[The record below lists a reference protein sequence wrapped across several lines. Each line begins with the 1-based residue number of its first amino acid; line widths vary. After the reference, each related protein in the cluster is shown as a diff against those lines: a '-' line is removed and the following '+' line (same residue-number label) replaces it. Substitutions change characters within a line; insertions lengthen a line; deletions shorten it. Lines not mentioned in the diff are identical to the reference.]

1 MSFKNTTRVYDSVLD
16 AVGGTPLIRMKNMC
30 PDKNVYLKAEYM
42 NPGGSIK
49 DRIGVFMLL
58 EAERKGLIK
67 PGQTIVEPSSGN
79 TGVGLALACAIKGY
93 KLVITIPDKM
103 APEKGLALEAFGAE
117 VIWCPTSVEPE
128 DPRSYYSVAER
139 IAKERNGWVPNQY
152 ENLDNPQANYL
163 STGPELWEQTGG
175 KITHFVAG
183 MGTGGTI
190 TGVGRYLKEKNKSI
204 KLIGA
209 DAKGSILQ
217 EAFEHEDRSYNPSSK
232 AVYKLEGIGE
242 DFIPKTL
249 DLNLVDQVITVTDKE
264 GFLTTRETVRKEGLM
279 IGGSGGAAVEVAKRV
294 APTLSKDDFLV
305 IIVPDGSRPYLNKLF
320 SDQWMKDNGFL

>member
-1 MSFKNTTRVYDSVLD
+1 MSLKNTRRVYDSVLD
-16 AVGGTPLIRMKNMC
+16 AVGGTPLIRMQRMF

-49 DRIGVFMLL
+49 DRIGIHMVL
-58 EAERKGLIK
+58 EAEKKGIIK

-79 TGVGLALACAIKGY
+79 TGIGIALACAIKGY

-103 APEKGLALEAFGAE
+103 APEKGSALEAFGAE
-117 VIWCPTSVEPE
+117 VVWCPTSVPPE
-128 DPRSYYSVAER
+128 DPRSYYSVAEQ

-152 ENLDNPQANYL
+152 ENLDNPGAHYL
-163 STGPELWEQTGG
+163 STGPEIWEQTEG

-190 TGVGRYLKEKNKSI
+190 TGVGRYLKEKNKNI

-217 EAFEHEDRSYNPSSK
+217 EAFDHDDRSYNESSK

-249 DLNLVDQVITVTDKE
+249 NLDIIDEVYTVDDKT

-279 IGGSGGAAVEVAKRV
+279 IGGSGGAAVEVAKMV
-294 APTLSKDDFLV
+294 APKMSKDDLMV

-320 SDQWMKDNGFL
+320 SDKWMKENNFL

>member
-1 MSFKNTTRVYDSVLD
+1 MSLKNTKRVYNSVLD
-16 AVGGTPLIRMKNMC
+16 AVGGTPLIRMQNLF

-49 DRIGVFMLL
+49 DRIGIHMVL
-58 EAERKGLIK
+58 EAERKGIIT

-128 DPRSYYSVAER
+128 DPRSYYSVAEQ

-152 ENLDNPQANYL
+152 ENFDNPQAHYL
-163 STGPELWEQTGG
+163 TTGPEIWEQTEG

-190 TGVGRYLKEKNKSI
+190 TGVGRYLKEQNKSI

-217 EAFEHEDRSYNPSSK
+217 EAFDHEDRSYNPSSK

-249 DLNLVDQVITVTDKE
+249 DLNIVDEVYTVTDKE
-264 GFLTTRETVRKEGLM
+264 GFLATRETVRKEGLM

-294 APTLSKDDFLV
+294 AKKMSEYDLMV
-305 IIVPDGSRPYLNKLF
+305 VIVPDGSRPYLNKLF
-320 SDQWMKDNGFL
+320 SDKWMKENNFL

>member
-1 MSFKNTTRVYDSVLD
+1 MSLKNTKRVYDSVLD
-16 AVGGTPLIRMKNMC
+16 AVGGTPLIRMKKMF
-30 PDKNVYLKAEYM
+30 PDKQVYLKAEYM

-49 DRIGVFMLL
+49 DRIGIHMIA

-152 ENLDNPQANYL
+152 ENLDNPQAHYL
-163 STGPELWEQTGG
+163 TTGPELWEQTEG

-183 MGTGGTI
+183 MGTGGTMS
-190 TGVGRYLKEKNKSI
+190 GVGKYLKEQNKAI

-242 DFIPKTL
+242 DFIPQT
-249 DLNLVDQVITVTDKE
+249 LNLDIVDEVYTVTDKE

-294 APTLSKDDFLV
+294 APTMSKDDIMV
-305 IIVPDGSRPYLNKLF
+305 VIVPDGTRPYLNKLF
-320 SDQWMKDNGFL
+320 SDTWMKENGFM

>member
-1 MSFKNTTRVYDSVLD
+1 MSLKNTKRVYSSVLE
-16 AVGGTPLIRMKNMC
+16 AVGGTPLIRMQNLF

-49 DRIGVFMLL
+49 DRIGIHMVL
-58 EAERKGLIK
+58 EAERKGIIK

-103 APEKGLALEAFGAE
+103 ASEKGLALEAFGAE
-117 VIWCPTSVEPE
+117 VVWCPTSVEPE
-128 DPRSYYSVAER
+128 DPRSYYSVAEQ

-152 ENLDNPQANYL
+152 ENIDNPQAHYL
-163 STGPELWEQTGG
+163 STGPEIWEQTEG

-190 TGVGRYLKEKNKSI
+190 TGVGRYLKEQNKSI

-217 EAFEHEDRSYNPSSK
+217 EAFDHEDRSYNPSSK

-249 DLNLVDQVITVTDKE
+249 DLNIVDEVYTVTDKE
-264 GFLTTRETVRKEGLM
+264 GFLATRETVRKEGLM

-294 APTLSKDDFLV
+294 AKKMSKDDLMV
-305 IIVPDGSRPYLNKLF
+305 VIVPDGSRPYLNKLF
-320 SDQWMKDNGFL
+320 SDKWMKENNFL

>member
-1 MSFKNTTRVYDSVLD
+1 MSLKNTKRVYNSVLD
-16 AVGGTPLIRMKNMC
+16 AVGGTPLIRMQNLF

-49 DRIGVFMLL
+49 DRIGIHMVL
-58 EAERKGLIK
+58 EAERKGIIT
-67 PGQTIVEPSSGN
+67 PGQT
-79 TGVGLALACAIKGY
+79 IKGY

-128 DPRSYYSVAER
+128 DPRSYYSVAEQ

-152 ENLDNPQANYL
+152 ENFDNPQAHYL
-163 STGPELWEQTGG
+163 TTGPEIWEQTEG

-190 TGVGRYLKEKNKSI
+190 TGVGRYLKEQNKSI

-217 EAFEHEDRSYNPSSK
+217 EAFDHEDRSYNPSSK

-249 DLNLVDQVITVTDKE
+249 DLNIVDEVYTVTDKE
-264 GFLTTRETVRKEGLM
+264 GFLATRETVRKEGLM

-294 APTLSKDDFLV
+294 AKKMSKDDLMV
-305 IIVPDGSRPYLNKLF
+305 VIVPDGSRPYLNKLF
-320 SDQWMKDNGFL
+320 SDKWMKENNFL